1 MYTYAKVYINEM
13 YAGSSMNG
21 YIPFLIDA
29 DPFLKEGRNEIRVI
43 CREYRD
49 SRWYSGAGI
58 YRNVSLLISDRTYI
72 PHGKSRVTTKE
83 ADGQEAILD
92 CRAESGILRKNRR
105 NNTLVLLRRISLM
118 GLSRYG
124 RERGRSAGL
133 F

>member
-29 DPFLKEGRNEIRVI
+29 YPFLKEGRNEIRVI

-72 PHGKSRVTTKE
+72 PHGKSRVTTKPE
-83 ADGQEAILD
+83 
-92 CRAESGILRKNRR
+92 KNRR